1 MTYITDEEDVAREW
15 VIRLQRWKSVRERCS
30 IQTARRLVATDTG
43 ISAGTIENI
52 IRGRSK
58 GIRQW
63 LFERLRT
70 AVMIELQREIAAHED
85 ELAELMADPRG
96 CDRGTLAEMEAG
108 LARLRALS
116 KTPK

>member
-70 AVMIELQREIAAHED
+70 AVMIELQKTSWLSLWR
-85 ELAELMADPRG
+85 
-96 CDRGTLAEMEAG
+96 TLAAVIAE
-108 LARLRALS
+108 RWRRWKRAS
-116 KTPK
+116 RA